1 MKTIHNDVVLGM
13 SVAVLAALGCWR
25 AMDFGADARVFPL
38 LVLMPATVI
47 GVLIAVRGQMRLW
60 RERDNP
66 RFFVNPIRFF
76 QIVFIMG
83 LALFGLQYL
92 GFLTTSAITIP
103 VISFLLGFRKP
114 LPVFVT
120 TGLFLVIV
128 YIVFIQ
134 ILSRPLPAEIWTWL
148 GN

>member
-1 MKTIHNDVVLGM
+1 MKRIHNDVVLGT

-25 AMDFGADARVFPL
+25 AMGFSADARVFPL
-38 LVLMPATVI
+38 LVLLPATVI
-47 GVLIAVRGQMRLW
+47 GVLIAVRGQLRLL

-66 RFFVNPIRFF
+66 RFFVDPIRFF

-103 VISFLLGFRKP
+103 VISFMLGFRKP
-114 LPVFVT
+114 LAVFMT

-128 YIVFIQ
+128 YIVFIR

>member
-1 MKTIHNDVVLGM
+1 M

-25 AMDFGADARVFPL
+25 AMGFGADARVFPL

-47 GVLIAVRGQMRLW
+47 GVLIAVRGQLRLW

-66 RFFVNPIRFF
+66 RFFVNPLRFF

-114 LPVFVT
+114 LPVFMT

>member
-1 MKTIHNDVVLGM
+1 MKTIHNDVVLGT

-134 ILSRPLPAEIWTWL
+134 ILSRPLPTEIWAWL

>member
-1 MKTIHNDVVLGM
+1 MKTIHNDVVLGT
-13 SVAVLAALGCWR
+13 SVAVFAALGCWR
-25 AMDFGADARVFPL
+25 AMGFSADSRVFPL
-38 LVLMPATVI
+38 LVLVPTTVI
-47 GVLIAVRGQMRLW
+47 GLLIAVRGQMRLW

-76 QIVFIMG
+76 QIVVIMG

-114 LPVFVT
+114 LPVFAT
-120 TGLFLVIV
+120 TGLFLVII

-134 ILSRPLPAEIWTWL
+134 ILSRPLPMEIWTWF